1 MDFTQQIENIKQ
13 QLLSLG
19 FTEEKYNELLNLAA
33 EEMMDNALETLQEK
47 DLEELQNLESQLIP
61 EVSTPEEANKNI
73 TLIFTA
79 AYGDKAE
86 EMRQKMLLDYLN
98 ITVEQTK
105 STKDLLERYN
115 AGDPTAIAA
124 VEAQKDNPDVQE
136 FVKYMEENNATSTD
150 DALSPFP
157 QQTSH

>member
-73 TLIFTA
+73 ALIFTA